1 MNEIKCPKCG
11 AVFTVDEN
19 SYADIVRQVR
29 DEQFSHDLHEREEIL
44 HREHEQALQLER
56 SEADKRIQSIQA
68 EHDAQVAELKA
79 TAAGQLADSLSERD
93 AKIAGLEA
101 QLASA
106 SRAQQLAVEQAGAE
120 AREKAQA
127 SEAATREEYQRSL
140 SERDAKI
147 AELAAKLTSAEQE
160 RALASDK
167 AAAEAREQAGKTS
180 AELQRT
186 IDQLQAQLKQQQD
199 ASALEQA
206 SARQELERDIAAR
219 DAQIAEL
226 NAKLAAAADAQSM
239 AVQQAG
245 SQAREEARAAENAA
259 REEYQRS
266 LSDRDA
272 QIAELKQQLAAGSAE
287 RELAVTQ
294 AVAASERERDE
305 ARAELARELA
315 VRDAEKQQMETA
327 HSLELAQVRKNT
339 EELLRY
345 KDDEIERLK
354 DMKIRLSTKM
364 VGESLEQHCET
375 EFNRLRMTAFP
386 HAYFEKDND
395 ASEGTKGDFIFRET
409 DEDGNEIISIMFEM
423 KNENDATATKHKNE
437 DFFKKLDADRTKKG
451 CEYAILVSLL
461 EPESELYNAGIV
473 DVGYRY
479 PKMYVIRPQFFI
491 PIITLL
497 RNAALNSLKYKQ
509 ELAIVRQQN
518 IDVTKFEEKLGKFQD
533 GFSKNFELAS
543 RKFQTAID
551 EIDTTIKHLQ
561 KVKDN
566 LISSEN
572 NLRLA
577 NDKAQG
583 LTIRKLTWGNP
594 TMKAKFDEARGAAG
608 VDDADVAD
616 GAEVEAHVEDE

>member
-29 DEQFSHDLHEREEIL
+29 DEQFSHDLHEREAIM

-93 AKIAGLEA
+93 AKIA
-101 QLASA
+101 
-106 SRAQQLAVEQAGAE
+106 
-120 AREKAQA
+120 
-127 SEAATREEYQRSL
+127 
-140 SERDAKI
+140 
-147 AELAAKLTSAEQE
+147 ELTAKLTSAEQE

-354 DMKIRLSTKM
+354 DMKVRLSTKM

-437 DFFKKLDADRTKKG
+437 DFFKKLDTDRTKKG

-608 VDDADVAD
+608 TEDADAAD
-616 GAEVEAHVEDE
+616 SAEVEAHGEDE